1 MSSRRTR
8 DRQLAKLAARRA
20 AERRKRRRQR
30 ILAATVGIAFAA
42 AGLGFGAWVLLR
54 GDEVSPAAGATPS
67 PTPSSSA
74 SASPGPQ
81 AVACDAEVP
90 DAASG
95 ERPSF
100 AQPPE
105 MTIDSARTYTATV
118 KTSCGTF
125 EMELDPSTAP
135 NTVNSMVFLAGRGF
149 YDGLT
154 FHRVATGFVIQ
165 GGDPNGDGSGGPGYQ
180 TVDRPPADTAYTKGV
195 VAMAKGQAEAPG
207 TAGSQFFI
215 VTGEDSGLP
224 AEYAVVGRVTSGLDV
239 VERIGN
245 LPVQGGAT
253 DGPPVE
259 SVYIESLAIR
269 GT

>member
-20 AERRKRRRQR
+20 AERRKGRRQR

-54 GDEVSPAAGATPS
+54 GGDEVSPAAGATP
-67 PTPSSSA
+67 TPSSS
-74 SASPGPQ
+74 SRGPQ

-105 MTIDSARTYTATV
+105 MTIDPARTYTATV

-135 NTVNSMVFLAGRGF
+135 NTVNSIVFLAGRGF

-180 TVDRPPADTAYTKGV
+180 TVDPPPADTAYTKGV

-207 TAGSQFFI
+207 TAGSQFFV

-245 LPVQGGAT
+245 LPIQAGAT
-253 DGPPVE
+253 DGPPVD